1 VRYLSSKLDNREGTF
16 VSRSGSRATFA
27 GQFRVMSRVGKAH
40 VITGGRLV
48 LAVVIMSA
56 GFWSGRALAQN
67 AEPEVLPS
75 TASSNSWLLEG
86 PKSNPSPHLV
96 IGMLDREVRS
106 FGGSPHVDARETMLA
121 PDKNGTVSGN
131 SSSDTT
137 SIPTVVSSL
146 SDSPDAPGDRA
157 NFRLESASGR
167 PSVQEA
173 PGQGSGIYGFL
184 DETSAEGSFLAADQ
198 MKEVLAKQ
206 WLESDETFASEDDNA
221 SSPLAQFK
229 LGKWQF
235 PVALSTAAV
244 SK

>member
-1 VRYLSSKLDNREGTF
+1 VSYLPSKLDNTEGTF
-16 VSRSGSRATFA
+16 VSRSGSRATSA
-27 GQFRVMSRVGKAH
+27 AEFRAMLKVGKAR
-40 VITGGRLV
+40 VITVGRLV
-48 LAVVIMSA
+48 LTVVIMSA
-56 GFWSGRALAQN
+56 GFWSGSAIAQN
-67 AEPEVLPS
+67 AEPDVLPS

-106 FGGSPHVDARETMLA
+106 FGRSPHVDARETLRA
-121 PDKNGTVSGN
+121 PDKNDAVSEY
-131 SSSDTT
+131 SSTDTT

-173 PGQGSGIYGFL
+173 PGQGSRIYGFL
-184 DETSAEGSFLAADQ
+184 DETSAEGSFLAADR

-206 WLESDETFASEDDNA
+206 WLESDETFASEDDYD

-229 LGKWQF
+229 LGNWEF